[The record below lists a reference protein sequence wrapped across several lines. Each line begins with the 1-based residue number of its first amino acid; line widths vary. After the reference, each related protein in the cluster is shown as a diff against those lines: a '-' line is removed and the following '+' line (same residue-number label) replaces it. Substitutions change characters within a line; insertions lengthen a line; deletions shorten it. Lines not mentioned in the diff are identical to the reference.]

1 MWAGRYYSSLIVT
14 WHMFKCWFCKFT
26 NWGTLTPQKCTWS
39 DVQDIKQHATW
50 IPASFLAFTSTHQ
63 HELSRNK
70 SHYKIP
76 KLKQR
81 VHSVAQSTSLSL
93 QLPSLIPGSPHM
105 HKWNIVLQ
113 VMKRWAGPGNE
124 ANTYLH
130 FSNALTS
137 SLSAQSIYD
146 DPSGAFPFLL
156 APCV

>member
-1 MWAGRYYSSLIVT
+1 MWAIRYYSSLIIT

-26 NWGTLTPQKCTWS
+26 NWGTLTTQKCTWS
-39 DVQDIKQHATW
+39 AVQDIKQHATW

-76 KLKQR
+76 ILKQR
-81 VHSVAQSTSLSL
+81 VPSVAQSTSLSL
-93 QLPSLIPGSPHM
+93 QLPSPIPGSPHM